1 MNEKQIK
8 EFSKFYLANGHRKLN
23 DDEKEII
30 KFAIDQSPN
39 LGELSK
45 VAIAGWIFDL
55 NR

>member
-8 EFSKFYLANGHRKLN
+8 EFSKFCLANGHRKLN

-39 LGELSK
+39 LDELFK
-45 VAIAGWIFDL
+45 AAIASWVFDF